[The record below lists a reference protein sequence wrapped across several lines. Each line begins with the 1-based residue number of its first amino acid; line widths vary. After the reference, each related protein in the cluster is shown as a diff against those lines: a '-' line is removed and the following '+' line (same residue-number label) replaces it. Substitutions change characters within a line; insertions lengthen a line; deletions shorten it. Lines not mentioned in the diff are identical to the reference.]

1 MAIRLEAAVT
11 AKCRP
16 EHVWQK
22 FSKIEEWPWWNKVIG
37 QARWIEGQPWQKGSR
52 FYMELVRPKTF
63 KVQPVILECTPP
75 IKVGWAGKAMGIIAE
90 HWFSFEPQSDGST
103 LIRTWED
110 FSGLGTLF
118 VGNGMKQKIVKMY
131 EDWLNALMFEA
142 ERLAR
147 EEYARS

>member
-1 MAIRLEAAVT
+1 MAIRLEYST
-11 AKCRP
+11 SAKCHP

-22 FSKIEEWPWWNKVIG
+22 FAKIEEWPWWNKVIG
-37 QARWIEGQPWQKGSR
+37 RTRWIEGQPWQKGSR

-63 KVQPVILECTPP
+63 KVEPIILECSPP
-75 IKVGWAGKAMGIIAE
+75 TTVGWVGKGGGITGE
-90 HWFSFEPQSDGST
+90 HWFSFEPQPDGTT

-131 EDWLNALMFEA
+131 EDWLNALKFEA

-147 EEYARS
+147 EDYARS